1 MLRPNDLPSE
11 DTAMGDD
18 ALLHNLLLFART
30 LHRAGVPVG
39 LDQRLDLLRAVALI
53 DLGSREQL
61 YHACRSM
68 LVSSREQL
76 PVFDLLFS
84 RF

>member
-1 MLRPNDLPSE
+1 
-11 DTAMGDD
+11 MGDE
-18 ALLHNLLLFART
+18 AFLKNILLFART

-39 LDQRLDLLRAVALI
+39 LDQRLDLLRALAWVN
-53 DLGSREQL
+53 LGSREQV
-61 YHACRSM
+61 YHTCRSM